1 MSLIEIS
8 EVALLNWKA
17 VENESL
23 DISLDSPLGM
33 KDWHDLGPVTVF
45 VDQVQIG

>member
-23 DISLDSPLGM
+23 DIRLDIPLGM
-33 KDWHDLGPVTVF
+33 KDWYDLGPGTVF
-45 VDQVQIG
+45 VNS